1 MLESRQQ
8 SSLCGQQQRRS
19 YPTGGIAANLRAL
32 LRAADTRRGEI
43 TAFAPQA
50 GAIGQRADP
59 RRREE
64 VTLNPNAVDPFDTD
78 AHDFAAAL
86 RVQGQPR
93 LRGDRLPTPVLRTV
107 LLRAARFF
115 PM

>member
-19 YPTGGIAANLRAL
+19 YPTGGIAANLRAP

-50 GAIGQRADP
+50 SAIYQRADL

-64 VTLNPNAVDPFDTD
+64 VILNPNAVTPFDTD
-78 AHDFAAAL
+78 AHDFCGGVARSGSTAA
-86 RVQGQPR
+86 PR
-93 LRGDRLPTPVLRTV
+93 RSIVEAGAPHG
-107 LLRAARFF
+107 
-115 PM
+115 